1 MDGMNRSHVRIRF
14 FRISLMLW
22 ACFALSV
29 SLLAQTQ
36 NPSRPR
42 IGYVFSGGGA
52 KGMAHVG
59 VLKVLEEVGL
69 EPDYI
74 TGTSMGSIMGGLYSI
89 GYSAD
94 EISEIIETVDWNQ
107 VLTNEIPSN
116 QVLMGRKHEYQR
128 FILEMPVYGGKL
140 ELPAGVIEGQK
151 LSELFSELSWRQA
164 GIEDFND
171 FPYPFSCIG
180 TDILRGEKVL
190 MNTGDLSSAMRAS
203 MAIPSV
209 FTAVVRDSTH
219 MLVDG
224 GVVRNFPV
232 QEAIDMGADI
242 IVGVYVGFNREMT
255 PEQLRSLTSV
265 ITRTSLLAGAQDV
278 NSQIPLVD
286 YLILPDLERYG
297 PSSFASGVEIM
308 NRGEEAARAQMDR
321 LKALADSVNTLGPA
335 PERKHLPDNDSLLIG
350 DIKVLG
356 ASPSLARFMIARSGI
371 QTGQWL
377 TPDAL
382 NQGIDKVFGTLFFDK
397 IEYYF
402 ENMEKGRRLV
412 FRIKEKPRSS
422 VKAALHY
429 DNEFGPGLILNY
441 TLLNSLMEGSRFAIA
456 GDISGNPQVRTYYDI
471 HLGQRRNFIGSIFFN
486 GSREKLPF
494 FSNNVDIGNY
504 VRTALSAGV
513 GMKQHLGVNHYLGL
527 DAYYRHVSARLSAN
541 IKEVQPE
548 LDYLDYF
555 TFRGPELAINYE
567 MNTFDSYLYPT
578 RGTRIHFKYRQAFQT
593 HFITQFDFPDSLDL
607 EDRSFEFMDPY
618 WHLTADYESYFRL
631 GKKVSLNLEFS
642 MGISD
647 NNKPFTDNFYVGGY
661 RYNLRE
667 HQVAFVGLRSHELL
681 QGNYVKEKVALQIKP
696 WPNVYLS
703 ALFNFLFVGDDF
715 NTFIDDFLSFSK
727 EGRYMGA
734 GTGFTYKSPV
744 GPLSIYLGS
753 RTDVWNP
760 MWYINLGF
768 TF

>member
-1 MDGMNRSHVRIRF
+1 MNRSRVRGKL
-14 FRISLMLW
+14 FRISLLLW
-22 ACFALSV
+22 ACLILAV
-29 SLLAQTQ
+29 SLPAQTQ
-36 NPSRPR
+36 APNRPK

-94 EISEIIETVDWNQ
+94 EISEIIETVDWSQ

-116 QVLMGRKHEYQR
+116 QVLMGRKHEYER
-128 FILEMPVYGGKL
+128 FILEMPVYDGKI
-140 ELPAGVIEGQK
+140 ELPAGLIEGQK

-164 GIEDFND
+164 GIADFHD
-171 FPYPFSCIG
+171 FPYPFTCIG

-190 MNTGDLSSAMRAS
+190 MNSGDLSSAMRAS

-209 FTAVVRDSTH
+209 FTAVVRDSGH
-219 MLVDG
+219 ILVDG

-242 IVGVYVGFNREMT
+242 IIGVYVGFDREMT

-265 ITRTSLLAGAQDV
+265 ITRTSLLAGAHDV

-286 YLILPDLERYG
+286 YMIVPDLEGYG
-297 PSSFASGVEIM
+297 PSSFTSGVEIM
-308 NRGEEAARAQMDR
+308 NRGEEAARAQIER
-321 LKALADSVNTLGPA
+321 LRALADSVNHLGMA
-335 PERKHLPDNDSLLIG
+335 PERKQLPDNDSLLIE

-356 ASPSLARFMIARSGI
+356 ASPSQAQFMIARSGI
-371 QTGQWL
+371 ETGQWL
-377 TPDAL
+377 TPAQL
-382 NQGIDKVFGTLFFDK
+382 NEGINKVFGTLFFDK
-397 IEYYF
+397 IEYFF
-402 ENMEKGRRLV
+402 ENMENGKRLV
-412 FRIKEKPRSS
+412 FRIKEKPGSS

-441 TLLNSLMEGSRFAIA
+441 TLLNSLVEGSRFAMA
-456 GDISGNPQVRTYYDI
+456 GDISGNPQLRTYYDI
-471 HLGQRRNFIGSIFFN
+471 HLGKRRNFIGSLFFN

-504 VRTALSAGV
+504 VRTSLSGGL

-527 DAYYRHVSARLSAN
+527 HAYYRNVSARLSAN
-541 IKEVQPE
+541 IREVQPD

-555 TFRGPELAINYE
+555 TFRGPEMAINYE
-567 MNTFDSYLYPT
+567 LNTFDSYLYPT

-593 HFITQFDFPDSLDL
+593 HFITQFDFPDSLDV
-607 EDRSFEFMDPY
+607 EDRAVEIMDPY
-618 WHLTADYESYFRL
+618 WHLSADYESYFRL
-631 GKKVSLNLEFS
+631 GSKVSLNLEFS
-642 MGISD
+642 MGLSD
-647 NNKPFTDNFYVGGY
+647 NDKPFTDNFYLGGY

-667 HQVAFVGLRSHELL
+667 NQVAFVGLSSHELL
-681 QGNYVKEKVALQIKP
+681 QGNYVKEKVALQVRP
-696 WPNVYLS
+696 LPNVYLS
-703 ALFNFLFVGDDF
+703 ALFNFLFVGDDL

-734 GTGFTYKSPV
+734 GAGFTYKSPV

-760 MWYINLGF
+760 IWYINLGF